1 MRTTASQDLVVY
13 GATGFTGKLIAA
25 HLATRYGA
33 DGKLRWALAGRS
45 REKLASVRDSIGL
58 PESFPLVVANA
69 DDPASLQRLAEQTRV
84 CISAVG
90 PYQLYGSAMVA
101 ACAAAG
107 TDYVDLCGEPAW
119 MRGMIDAHEK
129 TARSS
134 GARIVFSCGF
144 DSIPFELGVLAVQR
158 AAEAATGAPLKH
170 VKARVL
176 KLRGTFSGG
185 TLASLRAN
193 VASAADPAV
202 RALLTDH
209 FSLTPDFRGPE
220 QPDTTAPQSDAAL
233 GVWLA
238 PFLMATINTRIVHRS
253 NYLQHHRYGADFV
266 YEEMLV
272 AGRGAQ
278 GEATAKAIAGANAGL
293 AKAEGPK
300 PGEGPSLEERQAGS
314 YELLFIGSA
323 PPSASA
329 PSGATFK
336 AIVTGDRDPGYGST
350 SKMVAETALCL
361 LDETNG
367 APGGI
372 WTPGALLGERLI
384 ERLVNHA
391 GLTVTASR
399 DSE

>member
-1 MRTTASQDLVVY
+1 MRTTAELDLVIY
-13 GATGFTGKLIAA
+13 GATGFTGKLIAE

-33 DGKLRWALAGRS
+33 GDKLRWALAGRS
-45 REKLASVRDSIGL
+45 RDKLASVRDSIGL
-58 PESFPLVVANA
+58 PESFPLIVANA
-69 DDPASLQRLAEQTRV
+69 NDPSSLQRLAEKTRV

-90 PYQLYGSAMVA
+90 PYQLYGSPMVA

-158 AAEAATGAPLKH
+158 AAEAASGAPLKH
-170 VKARVL
+170 VKGRVL

-193 VASAADPAV
+193 VAAAADPAV
-202 RALLTDH
+202 RALLTDP
-209 FSLTPDFRGPE
+209 FSLTPGFRGAE
-220 QPDTTAPQSDAAL
+220 QPDTTAPRFDEAL

-238 PFLMATINTRIVHRS
+238 PFLMATINTRNVHRC
-253 NYLQHHRYGADFV
+253 NYLQHHRFGADFL

-272 AGRGAQ
+272 AGRGAP
-278 GEATAKAIAGANAGL
+278 GEAAAKAIAGANAGL
-293 AKAEGPK
+293 AKADGPK

-314 YELLFIGSA
+314 YELLFLGST
-323 PPSASA
+323 

-336 AIVTGDRDPGYGST
+336 AVVTGDRDPGYGST

-361 LDETNG
+361 LGETNG
-367 APGGI
+367 AAGGM
-372 WTPGALLGERLI
+372 WTPGALLGERLT
-384 ERLVNHA
+384 ERLVEHA
-391 GLTVTASR
+391 GLTVTAAR
-399 DSE
+399 DNEPSLA